1 MATDYQ
7 VVKAK
12 VIAVLETRVLAQ
24 IALGW
29 EPVGGVCYG
38 INELEADAE
47 AYLLQAMV
55 KP

>member
-12 VIAVLETRVLAQ
+12 SIAVLEARVNVQ

-29 EPVGGVCYG
+29 EPVGGVCDAV
-38 INELEADAE
+38 NEADGE
-47 AYLLQAMV
+47 AYLMQAMV
-55 KP
+55 K